1 MEKLLQVADQ
11 HAVMSA
17 PAESQIDKETFLGFM
32 QKNLVWSFF
41 SMSQAEYLLKSK
53 EERVSL
59 MPRYYTEMRTVRKI
73 YFLFG
78 SGFCFWVGYGCLLH
92 HFFYL
97 L

>member
-32 QKNLVWSFF
+32 KKNLVWSFF
-41 SMSQAEYLLKSK
+41 SMSQAEYLSKSK

-59 MPRYYTEMRTVRKI
+59 MPRYYTEMSNGEKT
-73 YFLFG
+73 LFYV
-78 SGFCFWVGYGCLLH
+78 WL
-92 HFFYL
+92 
-97 L
+97 